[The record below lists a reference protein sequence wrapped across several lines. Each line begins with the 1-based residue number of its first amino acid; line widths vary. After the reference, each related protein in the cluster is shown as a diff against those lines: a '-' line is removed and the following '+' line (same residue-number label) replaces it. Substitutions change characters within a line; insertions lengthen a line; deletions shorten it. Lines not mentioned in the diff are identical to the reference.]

1 MIYIDSNV
9 AIYAALDPRKKGKWC
24 RSVLRQIE
32 SGEQLALTSALT
44 FDELV
49 YFVGKESGLDES
61 LTIGQAFLEMPN
73 LSFVPVDDIV
83 LRKSMELMRAS
94 RLFPRDAIH
103 AASALNSGVFV
114 IYSEDKDFGRI
125 KELDRVW
132 LT

>member
-73 LSFVPVDDIV
+73 L
-83 LRKSMELMRAS
+83 
-94 RLFPRDAIH
+94 
-103 AASALNSGVFV
+103 
-114 IYSEDKDFGRI
+114 
-125 KELDRVW
+125 
-132 LT
+132 

>member
-9 AIYAALDPRKKGKWC
+9 LIYAALDPRKKGKWC

-32 SGEQLALTSALT
+32 SGKQPALTSSLT

-49 YFVGKESGLDES
+49 YIVRRESGLDES
-61 LTIGQAFLEMPN
+61 LRIGQAALEMSN
-73 LSFVPVDDIV
+73 LYFVPVDDII
-83 LRKSMELMRAS
+83 LLKSIELMRAL

-103 AASALNSGVFV
+103 AASATNSGVFV
-114 IYSEDKDFGRI
+114 IYSEDKDFDKV
-125 KELDRVW
+125 KELERVW